1 MRRVILRSIFAG
13 LLVQLA
19 ASVAGAGTL
28 TGVVRNGT
36 TRAAVANAD
45 VVLIQLQ
52 GGMETVANT
61 KTDAQGHYRIEHPA
75 IGRQPMLVRVNYH
88 GVNFHQSLP
97 PGRETANVDV
107 LEPTT
112 DASVLQ
118 VASRLI
124 VVQPNESVLLVGE
137 EYSVQNHSNPPK
149 AYYKADGTF
158 EFQIPEGGELAQVS
172 AWGPAGMPVVQGT
185 IDRGNRRYAIAFAFR
200 PGESGVRLSYHI
212 PYGSNHAVLRAP
224 SPYAAQRAAVIAP
237 PTMQISSPG
246 FQPAGSEQG
255 WNVYAR
261 DAVPAGE
268 AFAVSIS
275 GTAPSPSASGQ
286 QGQQETQ
293 GRDGGRAEGAVQAM
307 PARLDSLKWVLIGG
321 FAALFMLGVISLWRR
336 PGAAVAEP
344 AALATATSGSRS
356 RRNNPSRAD
365 AGGVS
370 RAAADVDREVGGS
383 LDELKDTLFRLEL
396 RRQAGTISEEEYA
409 RERGRAEKV
418 LRDLVKG

>member
-1 MRRVILRSIFAG
+1 MRRVILRSILMAP
-13 LLVQLA
+13 LALLA
-19 ASVAGAGTL
+19 ASVADAGTL

-36 TRAAVANAD
+36 TGAAAANAD

-52 GGMETVANT
+52 GGMEAVANT
-61 KTDAQGHYRIEHPA
+61 KTDAQGRYRVEHPA
-75 IGRQPMLVRVNYH
+75 IGRRPMLVRVNYH

-97 PGRETANVDV
+97 PGREIANVDV
-107 LEPTT
+107 FEPTT
-112 DASVLQ
+112 DASVLR

-185 IDRGNRRYAIAFAFR
+185 IDRGNRRYALAFAFR

-212 PYGSNHAVLRAP
+212 PYGSNQAVLRAP

-246 FQPAGSEQG
+246 FQPADSEQG

-261 DAVPAGE
+261 EGVPAGE

-286 QGQQETQ
+286 QGQQET

-307 PARLDSLKWVLIGG
+307 PARLDSVKWVLIGG
-321 FAALFMLGVISLWRR
+321 FAALFLLGVISLWRR
-336 PGAAVAEP
+336 PGAAAAEP
-344 AALATATSGSRS
+344 AASATPTRGSRY
-356 RRNNPSRAD
+356 RRNDANRAD
-365 AGGVS
+365 LGGVS
-370 RAAADVDREVGGS
+370 RAAAEVDREVGRG